1 MPQEVDRERVA
12 KLAVEIM
19 LAVRRTITI
28 PPLDRDS
35 VYIPLN
41 ALAFAVATILAGTG
55 NDPAARGF
63 FDDALSQNIV
73 LLLKE
78 E

>member
-1 MPQEVDRERVA
+1 MPQEVDRERVE

-19 LAVRRTITI
+19 LAVRRTMTT
-28 PPLDRDS
+28 PPLARDN
-35 VYIPLN
+35 VFIPLN

-55 NDPAARGF
+55 NDPAARDF
-63 FDDALSQNIV
+63 FDNALSQNIAR
-73 LLLKE
+73 LLE